1 VTVAETHGYH
11 RQALGVAADAIVIG
25 AFVTPLKLS
34 RRCLALWREVLDRI
48 PRALL
53 AFSPNHP
60 ALRPVFERLCA
71 AAGIARERL
80 VFVAQGG
87 DDAKNQARYTLVD
100 FVLDP
105 MPFGGVNGVLEP
117 LAAGVPVVALVGRR
131 HGERSAY
138 SILRNLGVTDT
149 VANSGREYVEIAV
162 RLAQDRTFMQSVRG
176 AIAQGMRSSPL
187 VDMPAHT
194 RNLEAAY
201 IEALRQKAPGV
212 LDY

>member
-1 VTVAETHGYH
+1 M
-11 RQALGVAADAIVIG
+11 VIG
-25 AFVTPLKLS
+25 AFVTPMKLS
-34 RRCLALWREVLDRI
+34 RRCLSLWRDVLERV

-53 AFSPNHP
+53 AFSPTHP

-71 AAGIARERL
+71 AAGIATRPAASSCRK
-80 VFVAQGG
+80 
-87 DDAKNQARYTLVD
+87 DATMPRTRRATRVVD

-117 LAAGVPVVALVGRR
+117 LDAGVPVVTLVGKR

-138 SILRNLGVTDT
+138 SILSNLGVTHT
-149 VANSGREYVEIAV
+149 VAQGGRDYVDIAV
-162 RLAQDRTFMQSVRG
+162 RLAEDAGFMRDVREAIRAGLRTST
-176 AIAQGMRSSPL
+176 L

-201 IEALRQKAPGV
+201 LEALRQKAPEV
-212 LDY
+212 LEATNA